1 MQKLAILAVHF
12 FPTAEF
18 STSAKKQRKGAEMK
32 LVILLVLSVTALL
45 ACEGQPSSDPLV
57 ETRDELVYEVG
68 ASEPYT
74 GKLIRFDSGGRQT
87 AEIEYVNGVEERGT
101 YTTWRENGNKAR
113 EEDRVNGE
121 REGYLTNYYENGQKE
136 IQWYIVDGATKK
148 MQEWYETGQE
158 SAECNGSLVRLTSDV
173 RWEQRGCNGDKATWW
188 YENGQKLKELD
199 GNVTTSWYENGQKS
213 EESNGEV
220 TTSWYESG
228 AIKEEYNPP
237 VRIGWHENGQ
247 KSSERN
253 WAVGTNIYWN
263 EGGQKRY
270 DQKFIDEDENVLL
283 VTNWHES
290 GQKSYEGAYK
300 FSPTHKYLSEG
311 YQYQLFVEHRTYG
324 VGRSRQYGSK
334 EGIHTF
340 WHDNGQKS
348 DEVEFVRDMRHG
360 VGKTWD
366 ESGKLTAEYEFSK
379 GVRKSETTY

>member
-45 ACEGQPSSDPLV
+45 ACEGQPSSDPIV
-57 ETRDELVYEVG
+57 ETRDDLVYEKG

-74 GKLIRFDSGGRQT
+74 GKLIRFDSSGRQT
-87 AEIEYVNGVEERGT
+87 AEIEFVNGVEERGT

-113 EEDRVNGE
+113 EEDRVRGE
-121 REGYLTNYYENGQKE
+121 LEGYITNYYESGQKE
-136 IQWYIVDGATKK
+136 SQWYEVDGEAVDKIY
-148 MQEWYETGQE
+148 WYETGQKKQE
-158 SAECNGSLVRLTSDV
+158 SIDGAVT
-173 RWEQRGCNGDKATWW
+173 RWHA
-188 YENGQKLKELD
+188 NGQKSLECD
-199 GNVTTSWYENGQKS
+199 TNVVRLEGRWACSGDIFTTWYENGQKS

-228 AIKEEYNPP
+228 AIKEENNPP

-283 VTNWHES
+283 VTNWHEN
-290 GQKSYEGAYK
+290 GQKSYEGAYR
-300 FSPTHKYLSEG
+300 FSKTHPYLSEG

-324 VGRSRQYGSK
+324 VGRYRQYGSK

-348 DEVEFVRDMRHG
+348 DEMEFVRDMRHG

-366 ESGKLTAEYEFSK
+366 ENGKLIAEYEFSK
-379 GVRKSETTY
+379 DVKKSEITY